1 MQILITVF
9 YKSNIVLFKLLFN
22 YPISTSFQVLTN
34 DSVSFTTTTYNYILG
49 KLYTSYNFDDDKLCK
64 VFLKVKIINNNTN
77 SLQLQGID
85 ISSEY
90 PLNTTIRIID

>member
-34 DSVSFTTTTYNYILG
+34 DSVNSTTTTYNHILD
-49 KLYTSYNFDDDKLCK
+49 KLYTSYNFEDDKLCK
-64 VFLKVKIINNNTN
+64 VFLKFKIINNNTN
-77 SLQLQGID
+77 SLQLQAID